1 MHKKMGV
8 TCPHELINVEK
19 AITIANAE
27 PKEK

>member
-1 MHKKMGV
+1 LHSMGV

-19 AITIANAE
+19 AITTANAE